1 MQELCFCKLAKN
13 PGCASK
19 GCTCPQGCGSNA
31 SWRNWL
37 CFDTLVCCFC
47 WLGKW
52 HLSKTGL
59 QVIIY
64 IHICLYNF
72 SMCIWYL
79 CVYLYAYL
87 WTCIYIYM
95 HGACMYWTLANKPG
109 FPGLRGVSKTSLW
122 LGVMMSWCHASHIWF
137 LCKHQAKKKQK
148 LLLKRRCCFF
158 TWASQG
164 ERNKKKDLRLSVVN
178 SYLLRVSCHHM
189 FLAFSCYFVF
199 IKGLNSY
206 SVIWGIFFGIT
217 TRMLKKVWI
226 IYLHW
231 GEQWKQCP

>member
-1 MQELCFCKLAKN
+1 MI
-13 PGCASK
+13 S
-19 GCTCPQGCGSNA
+19 
-31 SWRNWL
+31 
-37 CFDTLVCCFC
+37 VC
-47 WLGKW
+47 
-52 HLSKTGL
+52 
-59 QVIIY
+59 VP
-64 IHICLYNF
+64 ICIF
-72 SMCIWYL
+72 VD
-79 CVYLYAYL
+79 VYL
-87 WTCIYIYM
+87 YIYM

-217 TRMLKKVWI
+217 TRMLKKYGLFTYIEVSNENSAPKKPWLFFGINMWMKSYPVI
-226 IYLHW
+226 IRDSGSLW
-231 GEQWKQCP
+231 TNKL

>member
-1 MQELCFCKLAKN
+1 MTLEQNRA
-13 PGCASK
+13 
-19 GCTCPQGCGSNA
+19 TSNYIYTYMPIQFQYVHMI
-31 SWRNWL
+31 S
-37 CFDTLVCCFC
+37 VC
-47 WLGKW
+47 
-52 HLSKTGL
+52 
-59 QVIIY
+59 VP
-64 IHICLYNF
+64 ICIF
-72 SMCIWYL
+72 VD
-79 CVYLYAYL
+79 VYL
-87 WTCIYIYM
+87 YIYM